1 MLERLIDW
9 ITSLFKI
16 KVKEIKYLTGQKKC
30 LD

>member
-9 ITSLFKI
+9 ITNLFKVN
-16 KVKEIKYLTGQKKC
+16 VKEIKYLSGQKKC